1 MKYVPVILALLLMV
15 GACSKVDVYEENL
28 HFMKPDTLTAE
39 KAMVSRRVK
48 AARASLTAAEASG
61 DPARIKAARERLDEV
76 LDQAK
81 AVADEEHRR
90 AHPGWFN

>member
-15 GACSKVDVYEENL
+15 GACSKVDVYAENL
-28 HFMKPDTLTAE
+28 QFMTRDTLAAE
-39 KAMVSRRVK
+39 KAMANRRVE
-48 AARASLTAAEASG
+48 AARASLAAAEASG
-61 DPARIKAARERLDEV
+61 NPARIKAARERLADV

-90 AHPGWFN
+90 SRHK